1 VWSVPCNVQ
10 LNDDMSAATAEHSD
24 IMSDIDAE
32 EALALQQQEQLAQQ
46 LASQGPGGRPVSP
59 SFSALQDK
67 LVQLSA
73 NRDEAKIAAQQEVV
87 NKLQVGLPSWSLSSG
102 IQQHF

>member
-1 VWSVPCNVQ
+1 
-10 LNDDMSAATAEHSD
+10 MSAATAEHSD

-46 LASQGPGGRPVSP
+46 LASQGLEGRPASP

-73 NRDEAKIAAQQEVV
+73 NRDEVKIAAQQEVV
-87 NKLQVGLPSWSLSSG
+87 NKLQVRFSCAACDSG
-102 IQQHF
+102 QHRTLF